1 MLLELPK
8 TEYSEKIVEDVIKA
22 ALRDQANVARLRYEQ
37 FQNECRAFEAR
48 FQMTTDDFAA
58 RFDKGELGDEEE
70 WFDWF
75 AARRGREV
83 WRIKARVLGEVAS

>member
-8 TEYSEKIVEDVIKA
+8 TEYPEQVVHDVVKS
-22 ALRDQANVARLRYEQ
+22 ALRDQANVARLRFEQ
-37 FQNECRAFEAR
+37 FQNECRAFEVR

-58 RFDKGELGDEEE
+58 RFDSGDLGDDEE

-83 WRIKARVLGEVAS
+83 WRLRATVLDEVAL

>member
-8 TEYSEKIVEDVIKA
+8 SEFPEKVVEDVVMA
-22 ALRDQANVARLRYEQ
+22 ALRDQAHLARLRLVQ
-37 FQNECRAFEAR
+37 FQNECRAFEER

-58 RFDKGELGDEEE
+58 RFEAGELGDNEE

-75 AARRGREV
+75 AARRGREL
-83 WRIKARVLGEVAS
+83 WRVKALVLDEVAE